1 MSSSVTCLGE
11 KLMPDLFLPLVKFP
25 LHPDAVPKSS
35 SETLLWDMFCTP
47 GSARL
52 GRWCGACLYLWV
64 GATRGTQTH
73 VQRDAYEPP
82 ERTDRNSLA
91 PSRTVGGL
99 ERIWGSQRGGRVWI
113 LLPSATE
120 QTLSFLSTSA
130 YCQVCFGGSSR
141 NRLNKWMMKSE
152 SRSVTSDSLWPH
164 GVYSAWSSPG
174 RSTGV
179 GSRSLL
185 QGLLPTQGWT
195 RVSCVAGGF
204 FSSWC
209 YLLNQGSGRKH
220 VPSVSS
226 HFAGGSELGN
236 ALCCGSRYSKT
247 APICAGRFVFCLL
260 GRF

>member
-1 MSSSVTCLGE
+1 
-11 KLMPDLFLPLVKFP
+11 MPGLFLPLLKFP
-25 LHPDAVPKSS
+25 LHPDAVPTSS

-52 GRWCGACLYLWV
+52 GRWRGARRYLWV
-64 GATRGTQTH
+64 GATCGTQTH
-73 VQRDAYEPP
+73 VRRDAYEPP

-99 ERIWGSQRGGRVWI
+99 ERTWGLQRGGRVWI
-113 LLPSATE
+113 LLPSAAE

-130 YCQVCFGGSSR
+130 YCQVCFSGSSG

-152 SRSVTSDSLWPH
+152 SRSVASDSLWPR
-164 GVYSAWSSPG
+164 GLYSAWSSPG

-185 QGLLPTQGWT
+185 QGIFPTQGWT
-195 RVSCVAGGF
+195 RVSCIAGGF

-220 VPSVSS
+220 MPSLWSRA
-226 HFAGGSELGN
+226 AGGSELGS
-236 ALCCGSRYSKT
+236 ALCCSSRSSNT
-247 APICAGRFVFCLL
+247 APIWAGRFVFCLP